1 MIIQK
6 TNLVVNNK
14 SSYVVYQKKKEKK
27 KKKRERYLGHLYEQ
41 CRLKSKSKPTIYNW

>member
-14 SSYVVYQKKKEKK
+14 SSYVVYQKKRKK
-27 KKKRERYLGHLYEQ
+27 KRKRERYLGHLYEQ
-41 CRLKSKSKPTIYNW
+41 WRLKSKSKPTIYDW